1 MSWADD
7 NKPFLRQ
14 ETCWRC
20 KSGRGNGTKC
30 STPGRIT
37 HVFCAK
43 RRRWV
48 NNNKACVCEW
58 WDSLMPAE
66 LYYREDGIPVR
77 NKTSLDY
84 RTENQWNMVGRY
96 IKDGAK
102 GLEMHPT
109 MNGSKT
115 FTYYLIEDT
124 VEIPPMSES
133 EIELYHK
140 KFPLA

>member
-1 MSWADD
+1 
-7 NKPFLRQ
+7 
-14 ETCWRC
+14 
-20 KSGRGNGTKC
+20 
-30 STPGRIT
+30 
-37 HVFCAK
+37 
-43 RRRWV
+43 
-48 NNNKACVCEW
+48 
-58 WDSLMPAE
+58 MPAE

-124 VEIPPMSES
+124 VEILPMSES
-133 EIELYHK
+133 EIELYNK
-140 KFPLA
+140 KLPLA